1 MNKGSLALA
10 LLIGVSLGTAGSFTV
25 LSQRV
30 AKHNASLTC
39 ERWQVRDD
47 YRSLPFGRV
56 AYCRDLPT
64 KSVPW

>member
-1 MNKGSLALA
+1 MNKYAL
-10 LLIGVSLGTAGSFTV
+10 LLSVLIGVSIGSIGS
-25 LSQRV
+25 LAALAQLV
-30 AKHNASLTC
+30 AKQNASLTC

-47 YRSLPFGRV
+47 YRSAAFGRV

>member
-1 MNKGSLALA
+1 MNKGSLVLA
-10 LLIGVSLGTAGSFTV
+10 LLIGVLLGTAASFAA

-30 AKHNASLTC
+30 AKHSASLTC

-47 YRSLPFGRV
+47 YRSAAFGRV